1 MVQFFSSILHQPLFV
16 SLQMSVTGPYGIQH
30 VERNLFVA
38 ELKHVEGHGD
48 YWLLYQHAKPH
59 LVIHV
64 QLPKTEAEFDNILG
78 FCLGENHWCD
88 YIEGNLSFICVIAGF
103 NAAELTPKYPDFIK
117 ERVYA
122 LYDSVYW
129 WNEYGKDLLMKK
141 REVANS

>member
-48 YWLLYQHAKPH
+48 YWLLYQQAKPH

>member
-48 YWLLYQHAKPH
+48 YWLLYQQAKPH

-78 FCLGENHWCD
+78 WCLGQNKWCD

-122 LYDSVYW
+122 LYDAVYW
-129 WNEYGKDLLMKK
+129 WNEYGL
-141 REVANS
+141 SCQ

>member
-48 YWLLYQHAKPH
+48 YWLLYQQAKPH

-78 FCLGENHWCD
+78 WCLGQNKWCD
-88 YIEGNLSFICVIAGF
+88 YIEGNISFICVIAGF

-117 ERVYA
+117 ERVCA
-122 LYDSVYW
+122 HDVRTIDSIQNRRYCP
-129 WNEYGKDLLMKK
+129 L
-141 REVANS
+141 